1 MDTSNSERCGAAE
14 VTTPIKH
21 LPKNYVGELIA
32 NSRLNRE
39 LVSHRRRNLETLAP
53 WPSRP
58 FPPHLAL
65 SPTGARVLKGWGRG
79 QGEGDSSFRGDLP
92 ILALIELRGDF

>member
-39 LVSHRRRNLETLAP
+39 LVLEEG
-53 WPSRP
+53 
-58 FPPHLAL
+58 
-65 SPTGARVLKGWGRG
+65 SPQCVEESGPENYST
-79 QGEGDSSFRGDLP
+79 
-92 ILALIELRGDF
+92 

>member
-39 LVSHRRRNLETLAP
+39 LVSR
-53 WPSRP
+53 
-58 FPPHLAL
+58 
-65 SPTGARVLKGWGRG
+65 
-79 QGEGDSSFRGDLP
+79 
-92 ILALIELRGDF
+92 

>member
-39 LVSHRRRNLETLAP
+39 LVSLTPSWSLWQACWP
-53 WPSRP
+53 FLSWPS
-58 FPPHLAL
+58 
-65 SPTGARVLKGWGRG
+65 
-79 QGEGDSSFRGDLP
+79 
-92 ILALIELRGDF
+92 